1 MAVFL
6 KGVIPVVVWVLFQQ
20 FLKASPIAALVANQE
35 SICLAFRALAIAV
48 VFHAVLHFGI
58 TNIFKKLESRIA
70 FLALS
75 TVWTVDGTGIDRNDR
90 GKGDPY
96 QEHERKE
103 FVHSLKYYNFGIS
116 SLEFIFGIIA
126 YRQILLFVLVFSY

>member
-1 MAVFL
+1 MPVFL

-35 SICLAFRALAIAV
+35 SICLAFGALAIAV
-48 VFHAVLHFGI
+48 VFHAVLDLGI

-70 FLALS
+70 FLAL
-75 TVWTVDGTGIDRNDR
+75 TVWTVCGTGIDRNDV

-116 SLEFIFGIIA
+116 SREFIFGIIA